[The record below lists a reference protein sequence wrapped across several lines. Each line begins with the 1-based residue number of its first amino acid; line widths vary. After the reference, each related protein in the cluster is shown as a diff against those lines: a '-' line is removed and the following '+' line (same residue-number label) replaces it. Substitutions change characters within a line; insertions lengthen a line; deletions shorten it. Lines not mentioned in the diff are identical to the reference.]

1 MAALYFQRRVS
12 GVAMIWINLK
22 NLKFESLEA
31 IKNYLYR
38 RFSFCFFFMLIKY
51 VIDIKISA
59 IRVI

>member
-31 IKNYLYR
+31 IKNYIYR
-38 RFSFCFFFMLIKY
+38 RFSFCFFLC
-51 VIDIKISA
+51 
-59 IRVI
+59 